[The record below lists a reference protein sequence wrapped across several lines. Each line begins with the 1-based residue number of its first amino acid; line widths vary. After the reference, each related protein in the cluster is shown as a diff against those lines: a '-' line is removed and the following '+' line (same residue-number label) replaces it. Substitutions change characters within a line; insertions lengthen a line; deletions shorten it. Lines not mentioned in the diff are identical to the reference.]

1 MDPGTQASKPGQA
14 KIVSSS
20 PHPVPAWRQHDD
32 VTRLKETHRL
42 PGEVTLW
49 ACNSQAR
56 PSPQTLLLLRLVC
69 SLLRLVASS
78 FLGTPPPSDSPHPSS
93 QGAPGRWSGALV
105 TQKLLQS
112 SRPSHSHHHLAQ
124 GREQAQLARRDP
136 CPQPP
141 PPLARP
147 PQASLGPCLLCTP
160 PAPRQVLHSWLGLAG
175 YTLLCSLAPTFLSL

>member
-1 MDPGTQASKPGQA
+1 MRSPYGHAVARLGQA
-14 KIVSSS
+14 
-20 PHPVPAWRQHDD
+20 
-32 VTRLKETHRL
+32 HR
-42 PGEVTLW
+42 PFY
-49 ACNSQAR
+49 CC
-56 PSPQTLLLLRLVC
+56 VC

-78 FLGTPPPSDSPHPSS
+78 FPGTPPPPPDSPHPSS

-105 TQKLLQS
+105 TQKLPQS

-175 YTLLCSLAPTFLSL
+175 YTLLCSLAPTFLSV